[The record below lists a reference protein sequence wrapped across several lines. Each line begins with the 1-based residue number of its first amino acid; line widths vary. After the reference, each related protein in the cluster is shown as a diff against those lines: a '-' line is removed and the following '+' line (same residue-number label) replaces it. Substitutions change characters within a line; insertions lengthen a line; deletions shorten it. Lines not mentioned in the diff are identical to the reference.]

1 MKLFEM
7 TMGENDGVYAMSLV
21 EAPATEEQFI
31 ALATDVQKEIK
42 LSTLVEDKQI
52 LIGAALVQEK
62 PIFRAGQDGN
72 EDYYIYF
79 SKQTVA
85 QAAQDFVKNGMQSN
99 FTLEH
104 GQKVDGV
111 NVIESWIV
119 DDEKNDKSRSYGLDV
134 PKGTW
139 MLMSK
144 VEDANLW
151 KDYVKGNKVFGYS
164 LEGKFG
170 SEVRRELSDDRL
182 DSVVNNITKAVKD
195 YYNN

>member
-7 TMGENDGVYAMSLV
+7 TMGENDGIYAMSLV

-52 LIGAALVQEK
+52 LVGAALVPEK

-104 GQKVDGV
+104 GNKIDGV

-119 DDEKNDKSRSYGLDV
+119 EDEKNDKSRSYGLDV

-144 VEDANLW
+144 VEDTTLW

-170 SEVRRELSDDRL
+170 SEVRRELSDDKL
-182 DSVVNNITKAVKD
+182 NSVVNNITKAVKD

>member
-7 TMGENDGVYAMSLV
+7 TMNEGDGVYAMSLV

-52 LIGAALVQEK
+52 LIGAALVPEK

-104 GQKVDGV
+104 GKKVDGV

-144 VEDANLW
+144 VEDTNLW

-170 SEVRRELSDDRL
+170 SEVRRELSDNRL
-182 DSVVNNITKAVKD
+182 DAVVNNITKAVKA

>member
-52 LIGAALVQEK
+52 LIGAALVPEK

-104 GQKVDGV
+104 GKKVDGV

-144 VEDANLW
+144 VEDTNLW